1 MIENCIPELEGNEL
15 AYVAEAVRAGD
26 LAIGRFIGAFED
38 SVRAQTGARYAV
50 AVSNGTA
57 ALHLAL
63 LCAGVGPETEVI
75 VPAIT
80 FAGTVNAVLLCG
92 ATPIILDCEATGW
105 GLAPD
110 ALTRFIDEDCRP
122 GNDGPTDRKTGR
134 RVSAMLPTHI
144 YGHPA
149 DMDPIEASAQRHGVA
164 VVEDAAEALGA
175 RYRGRAIGDGSNI
188 AALSFNGN
196 KIVTSAGGGMVLTND
211 EAVARRCRYLANQA
225 KDADIDFVH
234 REAGFNYRLS
244 NVQAAIGLAQCEGL
258 DRRIARKRAIAEAY
272 AKAFT
277 AVPGAGVLREADYAF
292 SSYWMPL
299 LTWDAGL
306 YGTRA
311 VELARELVAEG
322 IGVRPVWRPLNQQP
336 AFADL
341 GGPATPVADDLYSR
355 SLCLPCSTSITDA
368 EIATVV
374 AAIARRLEQ
383 RRAA

>member
-15 AYVAEAVRAGD
+15 AYVTEAVRAGD

-38 SVRAQTGARYAV
+38 SVRTHAGARHAV

-75 VPAIT
+75 VPAVT

-92 ATPIILDCEATGW
+92 ATPVILDCEAKGW
-105 GLAPD
+105 GLDPQ
-110 ALTRFIDEDCRP
+110 ALARFLDEDCRQ
-122 GNDGPTDRKTGR
+122 GNDGPTDRRTGR
-134 RVSAMLPTHI
+134 RVSAMVPTHI

-149 DMDPIEASAQRHGVA
+149 DMDPIEAAARRHGVA

-175 RYRGRAIGDGSNI
+175 RYRGRAIGDGTNI

-211 EAVARRCRYLANQA
+211 EAIARRARYLANQA

-272 AKAFT
+272 AEAFA

-299 LTWDAGL
+299 LSWDAGL

-322 IGVRPVWRPLNQQP
+322 IGVRPVWRPLNAQP

-341 GGPATPVADDLYSR
+341 GGPATPVADDLYGR

-374 AAIARRLEQ
+374 AAIVRRLEK